1 MSEKHPIQLQ
11 ITSVNGDETI
21 RQTVAGIRYIR
32 GANQYFR
39 YEENEPGMG
48 RTSTLL
54 KVSPEEIRV
63 IRQGDVE
70 SEQTFAVGETRPG
83 FYRTPQGTLH
93 LTTRAESVSVE
104 LDNGI
109 GSIRWSYEMHLAG
122 EYAGTF
128 RLDIEIDNG

>member
-1 MSEKHPIQLQ
+1 MSDKYPVQLQ
-11 ITSVNGDETI
+11 ITSMNGDETI
-21 RQTVAGIRYIR
+21 RQTVNGQRYTR

-48 RTSTLL
+48 ATSTLL

-63 IRQGDVE
+63 IRQGDIE

-93 LTTRAESVSVE
+93 LTTRAESVSVQ

-109 GSIRWSYEMHLAG
+109 GSISWSYEMHLAG

-128 RLDIEIDNG
+128 RLEIEVGNR